1 MSQALQGAMELGHTF
16 LKTMREKTDRAMKFL
31 EEPEAEQLKE
41 EVDTRLSQLEALIR
55 ALRSELS
62 ATEKSIQLSKD
73 FLDKYKTQTHWLTET
88 KSLLATPVEP
98 KAELYQKKAQLA
110 KYKVSKTHIFLL
122 SKEDTCT
129 ELVMRITNAIIF
141 RESCKPFIM
150 SSASFVPL

>member
-1 MSQALQGAMELGHTF
+1 MSQALQGDMELGHTF
-16 LKTMREKTDRAMKFL
+16 LKTMREKTDRAMTFL

-73 FLDKYKTQTHWLTET
+73 FLDKYKTQSQWLTET
-88 KSLLATPVEP
+88 KSLLASPVEP

-110 KYKVSKTHIFLL
+110 KYKVIKTYIFCKTIAVNSLKCFVRSKRPLIAT
-122 SKEDTCT
+122 
-129 ELVMRITNAIIF
+129 F
-141 RESCKPFIM
+141 RE
-150 SSASFVPL
+150 